1 MTNLLFSHLAFAYE
15 FQSHRQRLD
24 RFSQQQHP
32 IPNKTSDGSPYVLE
46 SSTQAV
52 QLHYALVGELEAKNT
67 EKILPSF
74 EQRNLM
80 DFYGRHVSNQE

>member
-24 RFSQQQHP
+24 RFSQQQQP

-46 SSTQAV
+46 GSTQAV
-52 QLHYALVGELEAKNT
+52 QLHYALVGEFETKNT
-67 EKILPSF
+67 EKKYFPLLSRGI
-74 EQRNLM
+74 
-80 DFYGRHVSNQE
+80 

>member
-52 QLHYALVGELEAKNT
+52 QLHYALVGEFEAKNT
-67 EKILPSF
+67 EKNTSLF
-74 EQRNLM
+74 
-80 DFYGRHVSNQE
+80 